1 MDRSR
6 RALLSALASTGV
18 AGLAGC
24 PGLTGADTP
33 EPDGDTPAP
42 SGDDRST
49 FRRVTS
55 DATLAGPGDEG
66 DGFGEAVALSD
77 RRGVVVA
84 PAAAGVAEHSGT
96 GTLFDRDGWS
106 RSATVEPPVASAAV
120 ALSGGTALVG
130 APQAADESG
139 RETGVAFVFERAD
152 GEWRHTATLTATESA
167 DSDEF
172 GRSVALAGD
181 TAVVGAPE
189 SSRRG
194 DESGA
199 AYVFERAE
207 GEWRETATL
216 AHGDPAP
223 GDRFGDAVAT
233 DGETVAVGAADDD
246 TGPGTPATPP
256 ATDALTEM
264 VGSVTVFERADEEW
278 SRRTRLTASDGR
290 EDDGLG
296 YSVAVDDGVVLAGAV
311 FRESY
316 DELWTGGAYVFER
329 GADGW
334 TQVATLVA
342 SDGDDGDEFGA
353 SVALSGDRAVVGAPS
368 DEDPYGDR
376 AGSAYAFTRSDGEWA
391 EVAKLV
397 AADGTVGDA
406 FGFSVALAGE
416 TALVGAPNS
425 GGPNDDDDGGS
436 ASVFDLDGIE

>member
-1 MDRSR
+1 MEPSR
-6 RALLSALASTGV
+6 RAFLSTLAATGV

-24 PGLTGADTP
+24 PALTGADSP
-33 EPDGDTPAP
+33 EPDSDTPAP
-42 SGDDRST
+42 GGDDRAT

-66 DGFGEAVALSD
+66 DGFGEAVALSE
-77 RRGVVVA
+77 RRGVVAA
-84 PAAAGVAEHSGT
+84 PAATGVADHSGT

-106 RSATVEPPVASAAV
+106 RTATVEPRVTSAAV
-120 ALSGGTALVG
+120 ALSDGRALVG
-130 APQAADESG
+130 APNAAGDSG
-139 RETGVAFVFERAD
+139 RETGAAFVFARAE
-152 GEWRHTATLTATESA
+152 GEWRHTATLTAAESA

-189 SSRRG
+189 NGRRG
-194 DESGA
+194 EESGA
-199 AYVFERAE
+199 AYVFER
-207 GEWRETATL
+207 GDDGWVETATL

-233 DGETVAVGAADDD
+233 DGEVVAVGAADDD

-264 VGSVTVFERADEEW
+264 VGSVTVFERADDGW
-278 SRRTRLTASDGR
+278 GHRTRLTASDGR
-290 EDDGLG
+290 GDDGLG
-296 YSVAVDDGVVLAGAV
+296 FSVAVDDGTVLAGAV
-311 FRESY
+311 FRETYGERLS
-316 DELWTGGAYVFER
+316 GGAYVFER
-329 GADGW
+329 GDDGW
-334 TQVATLVA
+334 AQAATLVA
-342 SDGDDGDEFGA
+342 SDGDGGDEFGA

-376 AGSAYAFTRSDGEWA
+376 AGSAYAFARSDGEWA

-406 FGFSVALAGE
+406 FGVSVALAGG

-425 GGPNDDDDGGS
+425 GAPNDDDDGGS
-436 ASVFDLDGIE
+436 ASVFDLSGVE